1 MAAAFIT
8 IIAPFCD
15 CGHSQPHH
23 QVAITQSQFADPTDR
38 GVSWPIATCGKRQ
51 KAFPRFSPQSFIPV
65 VLGIASLFANQALE
79 RSKTRDELLKQAID
93 VVFLSN
99 ADKMAGDAKSFE
111 SRRAHRSHWLEIY
124 NSLSDVKL
132 SNEFI
137 AITMEQDTIAEEKNL
152 YWTGN
157 RPSLIPNTET
167 AGVDS
172 TDEDAMGH
180 GWVAVGRLDSQRYSD
195 LNFNV
200 PPQAVERNGTV
211 KPHEII
217 RARWS
222 VSLRDSTRNLEDR
235 KGYSGSSRGLLWGG
249 ACGKVKESL
258 VDARVQTWAFIEIV
272 QCPATSKSE
281 PALERSAM
289 SGVRSFIR

>member
-1 MAAAFIT
+1 MADRDVWEKAESLSKIFAA
-8 IIAPFCD
+8 
-15 CGHSQPHH
+15 
-23 QVAITQSQFADPTDR
+23 V
-38 GVSWPIATCGKRQ
+38 
-51 KAFPRFSPQSFIPV
+51 FIPV

-157 RPSLIPNTET
+157 RPSLIPNTES

-180 GWVAVGRLDSQRYSD
+180 GWVAVGRLDSAAIFRFELQCSSAGPRAQRHR
-195 LNFNV
+195 
-200 PPQAVERNGTV
+200 QTT
-211 KPHEII
+211 
-217 RARWS
+217 
-222 VSLRDSTRNLEDR
+222 RDHPR
-235 KGYSGSSRGLLWGG
+235 
-249 ACGKVKESL
+249 
-258 VDARVQTWAFIEIV
+258 
-272 QCPATSKSE
+272 
-281 PALERSAM
+281 ALERELA
-289 SGVRSFIR
+289 RQHA

>member
-1 MAAAFIT
+1 MADRDSWEKAESLSKIFAA
-8 IIAPFCD
+8 
-15 CGHSQPHH
+15 
-23 QVAITQSQFADPTDR
+23 V
-38 GVSWPIATCGKRQ
+38 
-51 KAFPRFSPQSFIPV
+51 FIPV
-65 VLGIASLFANQALE
+65 VLGMASLLANQALE
-79 RSKTRDELLKQAID
+79 KSKTRDELLKQAIE
-93 VVFLSN
+93 VVFL
-99 ADKMAGDAKSFE
+99 ADKDKMAGDAKSFE

-157 RPSLIPNTET
+157 LPGLIPNNES
-167 AGVDS
+167 ARGPNS
-172 TDEDAMGH
+172 TDEDELGH

-200 PPQAVERNGTV
+200 PLQAIERDGTI
-211 KPHEII
+211 KPHEIL

-222 VSLRDSTRNLEDR
+222 VSLRDTTRNLEDR
-235 KGYSGSSRGLLWGG
+235 KGYSGSSLGLLWGG
-249 ACGKVKESL
+249 ACGKVLDSL

-272 QCPATSKSE
+272 QCPATTKTE
-281 PALERSAM
+281 PAVERSAM
-289 SGVRSFIR
+289 SGVRSLIR

>member
-1 MAAAFIT
+1 MADRDSWEKAESLSKIFAA
-8 IIAPFCD
+8 
-15 CGHSQPHH
+15 
-23 QVAITQSQFADPTDR
+23 V
-38 GVSWPIATCGKRQ
+38 
-51 KAFPRFSPQSFIPV
+51 FIPV
-65 VLGIASLFANQALE
+65 VLGMASLLANQALE
-79 RSKTRDELLKQAID
+79 KSKTRDELLKQAIE
-93 VVFLSN
+93 VVFL
-99 ADKMAGDAKSFE
+99 ADKDKMAGDAKSFE

-157 RPSLIPNTET
+157 LPGLIPNNES
-167 AGVDS
+167 ARGPNS
-172 TDEDAMGH
+172 TDEDELGH

-200 PPQAVERNGTV
+200 PSQAIQRDGTI
-211 KPHEII
+211 KPHEIL

-222 VSLRDSTRNLEDR
+222 VSLRDTTRNLEDR
-235 KGYSGSSRGLLWGG
+235 KGYSGSSLGLLWGG
-249 ACGKVKESL
+249 ACGKVLDSL

-272 QCPATSKSE
+272 QCPATTKTE
-281 PALERSAM
+281 PAVERSAM
-289 SGVRSFIR
+289 SGVRSLIR

>member
-1 MAAAFIT
+1 MADRDCWEKAESLSKIFAA
-8 IIAPFCD
+8 
-15 CGHSQPHH
+15 
-23 QVAITQSQFADPTDR
+23 V
-38 GVSWPIATCGKRQ
+38 
-51 KAFPRFSPQSFIPV
+51 FIPV
-65 VLGIASLFANQALE
+65 VLGLASVLANQALE

-99 ADKMAGDAKSFE
+99 KDKMAGDANSFE
-111 SRRAHRSHWLEIY
+111 SRRAHRSHWVEIY

-137 AITMEQDTIAEEKNL
+137 AITMEQDTRADEKNL

-157 RPSLIPNTET
+157 LPSLIPNTET
-167 AGVDS
+167 QAPNS
-172 TDEDAMGH
+172 TNEDELGH

-200 PPQAVERNGTV
+200 PPQSTEADGSI
-211 KPHEII
+211 KPREIL

-235 KGYSGSSRGLLWGG
+235 QGYSGSSRGLLWGG
-249 ACGKVKESL
+249 ACAKVLDSL
-258 VDARVQTWAFIEIV
+258 VDAGVQTWAFIEIV
-272 QCPATSKSE
+272 QCPATTKSE
-281 PALERSAM
+281 PAAERRAM
-289 SGVRSFIR
+289 SGPRSLIR